1 MKDYS
6 KGKIYKI
13 VSDSCDDIYIGSTI
27 QTLSQRLTKHRND
40 YKQWKK
46 GNYGYT
52 RSFSLIER
60 GDYHIILLEPFPCNN
75 QEELTAR
82 ERHYIDNNVCLN
94 KVKPG
99 RSYKEWRED
108 NKDKIKEQN
117 KEYYQDN
124 KEKIREQMKEWRHDN
139 KEKLKEQQK
148 ERYQDNKEKIKE
160 KTKNWYQNNKDKI
173 REYNKEYRQVNNE
186 KIKEKKKE
194 YMKERYQDN
203 KEKIKEKFKRYY
215 QENKEKRKEY
225 LQNNK
230 DKIRERNKSTF
241 QCLCDGEHHNLSH
254 KARHFKT
261 QYHINNLKEICDI
274 HGVNPNDL

>member
-108 NKDKIKEQN
+108 NK
-117 KEYYQDN
+117 
-124 KEKIREQMKEWRHDN
+124 EKI
-139 KEKLKEQQK
+139 KEQQK
-148 ERYQDNKEKIKE
+148 EWIKDNKEKM
-160 KTKNWYQNNKDKI
+160 
-173 REYNKEYRQVNNE
+173 KEYR
-186 KIKEKKKE
+186 KEW
-194 YMKERYQDN
+194 
-203 KEKIKEKFKRYY
+203 Y
-215 QENKEKRKEY
+215 QENKEKIMEYRQTNKEKFKEREKEY
-225 LQNNK
+225 
-230 DKIRERNKSTF
+230 DKKTF
-241 QCLCDGEHHNLSH
+241 QCLCDGKQHNLH
-254 KARHFKT
+254 RKARHFKS

-274 HGVNPNDL
+274 YGVNPNDL